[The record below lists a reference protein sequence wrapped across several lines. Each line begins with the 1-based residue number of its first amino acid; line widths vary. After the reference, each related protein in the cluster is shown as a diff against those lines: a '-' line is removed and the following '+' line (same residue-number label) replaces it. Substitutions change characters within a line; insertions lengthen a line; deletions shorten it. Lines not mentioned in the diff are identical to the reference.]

1 MLAQANSQ
9 NDLQDM
15 PKPMVQCQESLLES
29 LPILLDRRM
38 FPIPCMYFG
47 FGIIIC

>member
-15 PKPMVQCQESLLES
+15 PKPMAQYQESVLES
-29 LPILLDRRM
+29 LPILLNRRI

-47 FGIIIC
+47 FVIIMC